1 MTDDDRKNP
10 KEIIEKLEADFK
22 PKRNVIYER
31 YVFFSCDQKSN
42 ETFDAFFASLK
53 RLPSFC
59 EIAQLEEQLI
69 RDRIVL
75 GTKDGGARARM
86 SREPSLTLD
95 QAAMMCRNIE
105 ITQQHLRQ
113 FQKQR
118 IEEEEVG
125 YTRRHRQNCYQ
136 SRRDQTDDSDRKRD
150 NQKRK
155 DFRTGRDK
163 KASCR
168 YSTRKGKYKSPENS
182 PACGETCGK

>member
-1 MTDDDRKNP
+1 
-10 KEIIEKLEADFK
+10 
-22 PKRNVIYER
+22 
-31 YVFFSCDQKSN
+31 
-42 ETFDAFFASLK
+42 
-53 RLPSFC
+53 
-59 EIAQLEEQLI
+59 
-69 RDRIVL
+69 
-75 GTKDGGARARM
+75 M

-95 QAAMMCRNIE
+95 QAAMMYRNSE
-105 ITQQHLRQ
+105 ITQQDLRQ

-125 YTRRHRQNCYQ
+125 YTRRHRQNWYQ

-182 PACGETCGK
+182 PACGETCGKWEKNNHFTKVWKKEATTQWHQLEYFRKNIEQWVNIHYRRGSCERWNKKEATGGAYTDENKRQ

>member
-1 MTDDDRKNP
+1 
-10 KEIIEKLEADFK
+10 
-22 PKRNVIYER
+22 
-31 YVFFSCDQKSN
+31 
-42 ETFDAFFASLK
+42 
-53 RLPSFC
+53 
-59 EIAQLEEQLI
+59 
-69 RDRIVL
+69 
-75 GTKDGGARARM
+75 M

-95 QAAMMCRNIE
+95 QAAMMCRNSE

-125 YTRRHRQNCYQ
+125 YTRGHRQNCYQ
-136 SRRDQTDDSDRKRD
+136 LRRNQTDESGRKRD

-182 PACGETCGK
+182 PACGETCGKWGKNNHFAKVCKQKATTQLHQLEYLRKFIEQWVNIHYRRGNWERWTKKEATGGPYTDENKRQ